1 MMESPRALGRLVGV
15 VPVVVFLDSCSIEGV
30 VEDADDADDAGGG
43 VSWRLC

>member
-15 VPVVVFLDSCSIEGV
+15 VPVVGFEIEGL
-30 VEDADDADDAGGG
+30 VEDADDADDAGDE